1 MAVLLVSA
9 CLLGLPA
16 RYNGATTANQPL
28 KDLLKNHFI
37 VPVCPEQLGGLA
49 TPRPAC
55 NLIGGDGYD
64 VLSGQARVEDIEG
77 EDRTAA
83 YVNGARAALDLARL
97 VKADGAIF
105 QARSPS
111 CGSIVRTGSD
121 GSPRPIGVA
130 AAKLMEAGY
139 EVIEAWE
146 DRLTEEAID
155 RLRNLDQSE
164 KRAEPAPPVTDRI
177 IPAPIKPVVEFND
190 LEKLDIRLGTI
201 VSVEDVAK
209 SDKLVKLTVDLGDHR
224 RTVLAGLKQERPD
237 PREIEGRQAL
247 FVVNLPPRK
256 MMGLTSE
263 AMLFD
268 LGYADKILPALA
280 LPERPLPNG
289 TRAG

>member
-16 RYNGATTANQPL
+16 RYNGATTANQSL
-28 KDLLKNHFI
+28 KDLLTKHAV
-37 VPVCPEQLGGLA
+37 VPVCPEQLGGLE

-55 NLIGGDGYD
+55 NLIGGDGAD
-64 VLSGQARVEDIEG
+64 VLAGRARVEGVDG
-77 EDRTAA
+77 QDRTEA
-83 YVNGARAALDLARL
+83 YVNGAQAALELARL
-97 VKADGAIF
+97 VKADGAVF

-121 GSPRPIGVA
+121 GAPRPIGVA
-130 AAKLMEAGY
+130 AARLMASGY
-139 EVIEAWE
+139 TIIEAWE

-155 RLRNLDQSE
+155 QLHGLG
-164 KRAEPAPPVTDRI
+164 RAGNKPESSPM
-177 IPAPIKPVVEFND
+177 IPAPIKPLVEFND

-224 RTVLAGLKQERPD
+224 RTVLAGLKRERPD
-237 PREIEGRQAL
+237 PNEIKGLQAL

-268 LGYADKILPALA
+268 LGYADKLLPALA

>member
-16 RYNGATTANQPL
+16 RYNGAMTANQPL
-28 KDLLKNHFI
+28 KDLLNDHVI

-55 NLIGGDGYD
+55 NLLGGDGYD
-64 VLSGQARVEDIEG
+64 VLAGQARVEDIEG
-77 EDRTAA
+77 QDRTAA
-83 YVNGARAALDLARL
+83 YVNGALAALDLARL
-97 VKADGAIF
+97 VKADGAVF

-130 AAKLMEAGY
+130 AAELMEAGY

-155 RLRNLDQSE
+155 RLRSLDQPGD
-164 KRAEPAPPVTDRI
+164 RTEPATI
-177 IPAPIKPVVEFND
+177 SPAPIKPLVEFND

-224 RTVLAGLKQERPD
+224 RTVLAGLKKERPD

-280 LPERPLPNG
+280 QPERPLPNG